1 MHVPQYRETLFSQV
15 YPGKQDSG
23 PTYIPIL
30 AALNTR
36 FGFTSAQK
44 ACIALR
50 SDAGFGSDGN
60 VNQALES
67 SWHVLAKGKGGRRP
81 TAYARQI
88 PQDAW
93 QLIGHNRWVAEA
105 VDPVL
110 YIRPTQHF
118 VLRWLTESQGMKY
131 STVVSSLLQYSA
143 AETIAL
149 YDRRGQCET
158 EIQADKGGLKL
169 ERRRK
174 KRLMAQEALVLLTDV
189 AHNLLTWTRDWMFPA
204 PSPLVSLGTTRLID
218 DVLCLPGH
226 LEFHNDRLVEIQLNQ
241 RHPYA
246 AQVAV
251 GLARLLDHFHM
262 T

>member
-1 MHVPQYRETLFSQV
+1 M
-15 YPGKQDSG
+15 
-23 PTYIPIL
+23 
-30 AALNTR
+30 
-36 FGFTSAQK
+36 
-44 ACIALR
+44 
-50 SDAGFGSDGN
+50 
-60 VNQALES
+60 
-67 SWHVLAKGKGGRRP
+67 
-81 TAYARQI
+81 
-88 PQDAW
+88 
-93 QLIGHNRWVAEA
+93 
-105 VDPVL
+105 L